1 MEEDEL
7 DRFFEAKQRE
17 NLRDH
22 AAEIKPRSSRDQ
34 AEIRPRSGRDQ
45 AELRARARL
54 VERRCEGVETFARG
68 RETRRHEQ
76 HLRCNQF
83 ARRSMNGFMSALMCR
98 VRQYRGECPLIRRL
112 DHLALLPKLRI
123 DHLRASRGASAAI
136 ICFMNRS
143 GK

>member
-17 NLRDH
+17 GLRDH

-54 VERRCEGVETFARG
+54 VKRRCEGVETFARVH
-68 RETRRHEQ
+68 RETWRHEQ
-76 HLRCNQF
+76 HLRCDQF
-83 ARRSMNGFMSALMCR
+83 ARRLINESFVR
-98 VRQYRGECPLIRRL
+98 VVDP
-112 DHLALLPKLRI
+112 
-123 DHLRASRGASAAI
+123 RGAIS
-136 ICFMNRS
+136 CGSTEESVRS
-143 GK
+143 SVASTTSHCSQNCA